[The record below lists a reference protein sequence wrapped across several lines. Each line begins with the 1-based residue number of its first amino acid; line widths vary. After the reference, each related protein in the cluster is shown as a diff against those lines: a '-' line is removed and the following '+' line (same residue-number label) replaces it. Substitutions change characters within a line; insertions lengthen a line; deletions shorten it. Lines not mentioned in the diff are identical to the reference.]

1 MVILSTFASGLA
13 SALTTSGMPVN
24 SLSMTAAWLYSWKAS
39 AFTFIAFASASPFL
53 KMISASASPCCAD
66 RRSVTFGFRHQ
77 ALLLG
82 LRQSLDALTLDL
94 GLLQH
99 GRDQFFLA
107 AIDFGL
113 LHLDLPF
120 FLDLPHAHALGD
132 DLLLHDVGLNV
143 VRLVGLR
150 LLLLGDFEILRF
162 LDLEVALRFGLLG
175 LRQRFRQ
182 HSLLVGLRLRDRGFA
197 RAPAHA

>member
-1 MVILSTFASGLA
+1 MQFVDHRGLVVFLEGLGLHVHGFRLGLA
-13 SALTTSGMPVN
+13 LLEDDLGFGLALLT
-24 SLSMTAAWLYSWKAS
+24 
-39 AFTFIAFASASPFL
+39 
-53 KMISASASPCCAD
+53 D
-66 RRSVTFGFRHQ
+66 RRSVTFGFRHE

-82 LRQSLDALTLDL
+82 LGDRLDALTLDL

-113 LHLDLPF
+113 LHLDLSF
-120 FLDLPHAHALGD
+120 FLDLLHAHALGNH
-132 DLLLHDVGLNV
+132 LLLHDVRLDV

-150 LLLLGDFEILRF
+150 LLLLGDFEVLRF

-182 HSLLVGLRLRDRGFA
+182 HAFLVGLRSSRPRIPAA
-197 RAPAHA
+197 RARA